1 MKLLARRAANGSMGA
16 RSPGSMRGA
25 SGQTITAILIVAISG
40 GLFWLVEIYTTAL
53 RDPRYLDG
61 WLLAGGMSLQL
72 FFHVATKTGRLAP
85 KSIMRWRTFHI
96 FVGYLLVAAFLS
108 HSNFSLP
115 NSIFDWALWTGFVLV
130 TLSGLFGTY
139 LAWSLKTKSRVD
151 ERIGYDRIPI
161 RVAELAQEVKAVV
174 AMPDPS
180 ADAIALPTAPY
191 DAWITDL
198 YTNHLQDFFEGPRNF
213 SSHLVA
219 SQRPLKRLI
228 DELNH
233 LAPYV
238 DAQGQEK
245 LSRIWNL
252 VAEKDSLDFARVH
265 FGLTR
270 AWLFVHVPVT
280 YGLLVLSVLHVLVVY
295 SYASGAM

>member
-1 MKLLARRAANGSMGA
+1 VKWAARRAANGSVGA
-16 RSPGSMRGA
+16 RSSGSTGLL
-25 SGQTITAILIVAISG
+25 SGQTITAVLIAAISG
-40 GLFWLVEIYTTAL
+40 GLFWLVGLYGTAL
-53 RDPRYLDG
+53 RDPRFLDG
-61 WLLAGGMSLQL
+61 WLLAGGMGLQL
-72 FFHVATKTGRLAP
+72 LFHFATKIGRLSP

-108 HSNFSLP
+108 HTNFSLP
-115 NSIFDWALWTGFVLV
+115 NSVFDWALWAGFMIV

-139 LAWSLKTKSRVD
+139 LAWSLKTKSRID
-151 ERIGYDRIPI
+151 ERVVYDRIPS
-161 RVAELAQEVKAVV
+161 RVAELARDVEAVV
-174 AMPDPS
+174 ATPGPS
-180 ADAIALPTAPY
+180 ASGIALPAAPY
-191 DAWITDL
+191 DAWIIDL

-213 SSHLVA
+213 SSHLIA

-228 DELNH
+228 DEINH
-233 LAPYV
+233 LSPYV

-252 VAEKDSLDFARVH
+252 VAEKDALDFARVH

-280 YGLLVLSVLHVLVVY
+280 YGLIVLSVLHVLVVY
-295 SYASGAM
+295 SYSSGTL

>member
-1 MKLLARRAANGSMGA
+1 MG
-16 RSPGSMRGA
+16 GA
-25 SGQTITAILIVAISG
+25 SGQIITAILIVAISG
-40 GLFWLVEIYTTAL
+40 GLFWLVEIYTNGL

-61 WLLAGGMSLQL
+61 WLLASGMALQL
-72 FFHVATKTGRLAP
+72 LFHIATKTGQLSP
-85 KSIMRWRTFHI
+85 KTIVRWRTFHI

-108 HSNFSLP
+108 HSNFSVP
-115 NSIFDWALWTGFVLV
+115 HSAFGSALWAGFVLV
-130 TLSGLFGTY
+130 TLTGLFGTY
-139 LAWSLKTKSRVD
+139 LAWSLKSKGRID
-151 ERIGYDRIPI
+151 ERVGYDRIPG
-161 RVAELAQEVKAVV
+161 RVAELAQDVKAVV

-180 ADAIALPTAPY
+180 ADPIALPAAPY
-191 DAWITDL
+191 DAWIIDL
-198 YTNHLQDFFEGPRNF
+198 YTNHLHDFFEGPRNF

-228 DELNH
+228 DEINH

-252 VAEKDSLDFARVH
+252 VAEKDRLDFARVH

-270 AWLFVHVPVT
+270 AWLLVHVPVT

-295 SYASGAM
+295 SYSSGTM

>member
-16 RSPGSMRGA
+16 RSPGSTRGG
-25 SGQTITAILIVAISG
+25 SGQAITAILIVAVSG
-40 GLFWLVEIYTTAL
+40 ALFWLVEIYNSAL
-53 RDPRYLDG
+53 RDARYLDG

-72 FFHVATKTGRLAP
+72 FFHVATKTGRLSP
-85 KSIMRWRTFHI
+85 KSSMRWRTFHI

-115 NSIFDWALWTGFVLV
+115 NSPFDWALWIGFVLV

-151 ERIGYDRIPI
+151 ERIGYDRIPV
-161 RVAELAQEVKAVV
+161 RVAELAQDVKAVV

-180 ADAIALPTAPY
+180 ADAIALPPAPY
-191 DAWITDL
+191 DEWIIDL
-198 YTNHLQDFFEGPRNF
+198 YKNHLQYFFEGPRNF

-228 DELNH
+228 DEINH

-252 VAEKDSLDFARVH
+252 VAEKDALDFARVH

-295 SYASGAM
+295 SYASGAL

>member
-1 MKLLARRAANGSMGA
+1 MARRAANGSMGV
-16 RSPGSMRGA
+16 RSRGSTAGI
-25 SGQTITAILIVAISG
+25 SGQTITAILIAAISG
-40 GLFWLVEIYTTAL
+40 SLFWLVEIYAQGL

-61 WLLAGGMSLQL
+61 WLLAAGMSLQL
-72 FFHVATKTGRLAP
+72 LFHVATKTGRPTP

-96 FVGYLLVAAFLS
+96 FIGYLLVAAFLS
-108 HSNFSLP
+108 HSNFDLP
-115 NSIFDWALWTGFVLV
+115 HSGFGWALWAGFMLV

-139 LAWSLKTKSRVD
+139 LAWSHKTKGRVD
-151 ERIGYDRIPI
+151 ERIGYDRIPL
-161 RVAELAQEVKAVV
+161 RVAELARDVKAIV

-180 ADAIALPTAPY
+180 ADTTALPAAPY
-191 DAWITDL
+191 DAWIIDL

-228 DELNH
+228 DEINH

-238 DAQGQEK
+238 DAEGQEK

-252 VAEKDSLDFARVH
+252 VTEKDRLDFARVH

-280 YGLLVLSVLHVLVVY
+280 YGLLVLSVLHVFVVY
-295 SYASGAM
+295 SYSSGTL

>member
-1 MKLLARRAANGSMGA
+1 MKLAARRAANGSFGA
-16 RSPGSMRGA
+16 RSPGSTRGA

-40 GLFWLVEIYTTAL
+40 GLFWLVEIYTNAL

-72 FFHVATKTGRLAP
+72 FFHVATKTGRLSP

-115 NSIFDWALWTGFVLV
+115 NSVFDWALWAGFVLV

-161 RVAELAQEVKAVV
+161 RVAELAQDVKAVV

-180 ADAIALPTAPY
+180 ADAIALPAAPY
-191 DAWITDL
+191 DAWIIDL
-198 YTNHLQDFFEGPRNF
+198 YTNHLRDFFEGPRNF

-228 DELNH
+228 DEINH

-252 VAEKDSLDFARVH
+252 VAEKDALDFARVH

-270 AWLFVHVPVT
+270 AWLFIHVPVT

-295 SYASGAM
+295 SYASGAL

>member
-1 MKLLARRAANGSMGA
+1 MG
-16 RSPGSMRGA
+16 GA
-25 SGQTITAILIVAISG
+25 GGQIITAILIAAISG
-40 GLFWLVEIYTTAL
+40 GLFWLVEIYTNGL

-61 WLLAGGMSLQL
+61 WLLAGGMALQL
-72 FFHVATKTGRLAP
+72 IFHIATKTGQLSP
-85 KSIMRWRTFHI
+85 KNMMRWRTVHI

-115 NSIFDWALWTGFVLV
+115 HSAFGSALWAGFVLV

-139 LAWSLKTKSRVD
+139 LAWSLKAKGRID
-151 ERIGYDRIPI
+151 ERVGYDRIPL
-161 RVAELAQEVKAVV
+161 RVAELAQDVKAVV

-180 ADAIALPTAPY
+180 ADAIALPAAPY
-191 DAWITDL
+191 DAWIIDL
-198 YTNHLQDFFEGPRNF
+198 YTNHLRDFFEGPRNF

-228 DELNH
+228 DEINH
-233 LAPYV
+233 LSSYV
-238 DAQGQEK
+238 DAKGQEK

-252 VAEKDSLDFARVH
+252 VAEKDRLDFARVH

-270 AWLFVHVPVT
+270 AWLLVHVPVT

-295 SYASGAM
+295 SYASGTM